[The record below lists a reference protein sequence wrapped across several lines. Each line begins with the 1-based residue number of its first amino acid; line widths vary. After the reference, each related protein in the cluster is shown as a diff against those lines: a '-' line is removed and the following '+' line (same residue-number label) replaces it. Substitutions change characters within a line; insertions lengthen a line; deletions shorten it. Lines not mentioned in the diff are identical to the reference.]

1 MSKTQSDDE
10 SQKSFSTD
18 FSSTSKAEGENLI
31 ETGHSVFTNLYT
43 VPKETENSQ
52 GVLLLLHSLLLQ
64 KHDFVALH
72 QQKAELLG
80 RTLSCIGIHEETI
93 L

>member
-43 VPKETENSQ
+43 APKETENSQ
-52 GVLLLLHSLLLQ
+52 GVLLLLHSVLLQ

-72 QQKAELLG
+72 YQQKAELLG
-80 RTLSCIGIHEETI
+80 RTLRDS
-93 L
+93 